1 MSRIAAAALTAAAIL
16 AGTAAATAPAVA
28 QDSLTRGQVRSM
40 LVTALQ
46 LELLA
51 RECDFFMTSPQRV
64 AVAKIRDTAATA
76 LELRSDE
83 VASLRGELDDRLR
96 QQRDQVCL
104 QDEPVF
110 RQTLDALTTPR

>member
-1 MSRIAAAALTAAAIL
+1 MLRITVAALTIAAAVAAA
-16 AGTAAATAPAVA
+16 APAVA

-51 RECDFFMTSPQRV
+51 RECDFFMTAPQRV
-64 AVAKIRDTAATA
+64 AVAKVRDSAAAA
-76 LELRSDE
+76 LEMRSDQ

-96 QQRDQVCL
+96 QQRDAVCL

-110 RQTLDALTTPR
+110 RQTLDALTAPR